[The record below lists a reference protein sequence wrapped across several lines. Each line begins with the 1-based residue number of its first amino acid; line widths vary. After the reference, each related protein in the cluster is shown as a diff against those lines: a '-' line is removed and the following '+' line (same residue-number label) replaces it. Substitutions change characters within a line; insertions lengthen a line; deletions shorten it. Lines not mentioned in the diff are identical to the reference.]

1 MTSPTSPTAGPAL
14 SRDGEVHVLHLGDG
28 EQRFSPDWMLEVHDL
43 LAEVR
48 EDPAPMVTT
57 ATGKIWSNGLDL
69 EWLQANP
76 TQFQSYLSDAQH
88 LMAAFLELPVPTV
101 AAVQGHCFAAGA
113 MLSLCHDQRVMRAD
127 RGWWCLPEIDLDLP
141 FTPGMNALCTTRLTP
156 STAGVAMTTAHRYPG
171 EEALA
176 AGIVEHLAAEGEVAA
191 SALAIARDLTGKNAE
206 VLGQIKQA
214 MYADVLGALR
224 GDT

>member
-1 MTSPTSPTAGPAL
+1 MTTSTPQFPAL
-14 SRDGEVHVLHLGDG
+14 SRDEGVHVLHLGDG
-28 EQRFSPDWMLEVHDL
+28 EQRFSPDWMLAVHDL
-43 LAEVR
+43 LGQVR
-48 EDPAPMVTT
+48 EDPAPVVTT
-57 ATGKIWSNGLDL
+57 ATGKVWSNGLDL

-76 TQFQSYLSDAQH
+76 TEFQSYLSDAQH

-141 FTPGMNALCTTRLTP
+141 FTPGMNALCTSRLTP
-156 STAGVAMTTAHRYPG
+156 ATAVVAMTTGHRYTG

-176 AGIVEHLAAEGEVAA
+176 GGIVERLAPEGEVA
-191 SALAIARDLTGKNAE
+191 STALDVARGLTGKNPD

-214 MYADVLGALR
+214 IHAEVLGALR
-224 GDT
+224 GADA